1 MSYFAA
7 AVVRG
12 PKGWAVSELDLTG
25 VSDAEDV
32 ADRLRDLDLEAD
44 ISLLFVEI
52 DDEYLALLRLDE
64 GEDLRVFAS
73 DSALAEESR
82 LGALLIADVEVPD
95 PGIDIPDA
103 DEELEDADEDEDEDE
118 TTVGAAAAEPDASPV
133 GDTDLLSDLGVSS
146 RRLLELCAREGN
158 LPSDV
163 TTEICEELGC
173 ADDLEELREA

>member
-103 DEELEDADEDEDEDE
+103 DDELTEDADDEAE
-118 TTVGAAAAEPDASPV
+118 TAVVAAAAEPDASPL

-163 TTEICEELGC
+163 TTEICEDLGC
-173 ADDLEELREA
+173 ADELEELREA

>member
-12 PKGWAVSELDLTG
+12 PKGWAVSEFDLTG

-52 DDEYLALLRLDE
+52 DDEYLVLLRLDE

-82 LGALLIADVEVPD
+82 LGAVLIADVEVPD
-95 PGIDIPDA
+95 PGLDIPDA
-103 DEELEDADEDEDEDE
+103 DEELAEDPADADSE
-118 TTVGAAAAEPDASPV
+118 TSLADVAAEPDASPL
-133 GDTDLLSDLGVSS
+133 GDTDLLSDLGASS
-146 RRLLELCAREGN
+146 GQLLEMCSREGN

-163 TTEICEELGC
+163 TTEVCEVLGC
-173 ADDLEELREA
+173 ADDMEELREA

>member
-32 ADRLRDLDLEAD
+32 ADRLRDLDLEAE

-52 DDEYLALLRLDE
+52 DDEYLVLLRLDE

-95 PGIDIPDA
+95 PGLDIPDA
-103 DEELEDADEDEDEDE
+103 DEELTDADADSE
-118 TTVGAAAAEPDASPV
+118 TSLADVAAEPDASPL

-146 RRLLELCAREGN
+146 RQLLELCSREGN

-163 TTEICEELGC
+163 TTEVCETLGC
-173 ADDLEELREA
+173 ADELEELREA